1 MTKNLKY
8 RKVPCTSR
16 ADSGMIW
23 LHSKRDS
30 KLVKN
35 GSNEYKQ
42 LIEDGYCT
50 DRAIALGIKK
60 EEDNDDIERD
70 HEFDIL
76 SIKEHRKMAKE
87 YGIKGYGNASKNAL
101 IDLIIEK
108 QGERSEKE

>member
-60 EEDNDDIERD
+60 EEVSDNDAGNM
-70 HEFDIL
+70 DIL
-76 SIKEHRKMAKE
+76 SIKELRKMAKE